1 MFFLKMFFV
10 QFDCLTNTM
19 VILTIKG
26 DMLTLGRLVQTRC
39 FKATAASV
47 KPHTE
52 FVLRKNIS
60 LVNNTLTI
68 KQN

>member
-1 MFFLKMFFV
+1 
-10 QFDCLTNTM
+10 M

-26 DMLTLGRLVQTRC
+26 DMLTLSRLVQTRC

-47 KPHTE
+47 KPQIK
-52 FVLRKNIS
+52 FVVRKIIP